1 MQEAT
6 LEKIA
11 GKIFGGEVVIWA
23 DALNDCYYLPAK
35 QTNDRQT
42 EESGI
47 EVSIRGPRDGLVE
60 NIDTNIG
67 LIRKRFPAVTL
78 AYQSFTIGNKTKTK
92 VGLLYDT
99 EMISEATLK
108 DVQSKLGEVRN
119 NIEELISANQ
129 LEEII
134 SDNPYSIFP
143 LSIYTGRPDFITSCL
158 LKGRFAI
165 LIDGVPG
172 ALIAPATLSVLLKT
186 AEDSHFNYISSSFG
200 RILRY
205 ISLAVAIFLP
215 SFYVALTGFHQDQI
229 PFPMLATIGLS
240 RLGIPFSIPME
251 VLLMLGLIE
260 IFREA
265 GFRLPTPLGQSI
277 TVVGGLIIGDAAI
290 RAGLTSPTMVVIV
303 AISVVAGSTLVSQ
316 ALSGTVSVLRIVTV
330 LLASILGMF
339 GFMLSIIFVVV
350 YLSTLT
356 SYGVAYLAPLSPINF
371 KDVVRAVLQVPQKWI
386 GGKPKHLKHR

>member
-1 MQEAT
+1 
-6 LEKIA
+6 
-11 GKIFGGEVVIWA
+11 
-23 DALNDCYYLPAK
+23 
-35 QTNDRQT
+35 
-42 EESGI
+42 
-47 EVSIRGPRDGLVE
+47 
-60 NIDTNIG
+60 
-67 LIRKRFPAVTL
+67 
-78 AYQSFTIGNKTKTK
+78 
-92 VGLLYDT
+92 
-99 EMISEATLK
+99 
-108 DVQSKLGEVRN
+108 
-119 NIEELISANQ
+119 
-129 LEEII
+129 
-134 SDNPYSIFP
+134 
-143 LSIYTGRPDFITSCL
+143 
-158 LKGRFAI
+158 
-165 LIDGVPG
+165 
-172 ALIAPATLSVLLKT
+172 
-186 AEDSHFNYISSSFG
+186 
-200 RILRY
+200 
-205 ISLAVAIFLP
+205 
-215 SFYVALTGFHQDQI
+215 
-229 PFPMLATIGLS
+229 MLATIGLS

-386 GGKPKHLKHR
+386 GGKPKHLKHK